1 MGNEVEIRVKA
12 HDDTATG
19 FAAARRGI
27 SRLRDSFRSIGDRT
41 KGIGSTIMQNIVQG
55 VMKGAQQV
63 QSTLHDVFSG
73 GLKGA
78 LSSGPIGLIIVAAL
92 VAAIA
97 AAAPAIATALAGALT
112 LGIGAAFVGVG
123 AFILLQNEKVQK
135 KLADSWGK
143 VSKILE
149 KAFAPLLPV
158 LDFLMST
165 LADLAK
171 EFAPVIRSAMQL
183 SQGPLKA
190 FIGDLSRAFLELKP
204 ALEPLMEAFSAL
216 LSSIGP
222 MLPAVFGSVSDA
234 LIELAD
240 AVTENKDVIM
250 AIFIALLYTIPRV
263 IDVTRV
269 LTNIFGGSMR
279 WLANTAVPWLIEA
292 WNTLVA
298 IWNGAVESIG
308 NGVSNV
314 RDFFSRLVDFI
325 RGIPGRIAAIASR
338 MFTSIT
344 RAASRIVDSAR
355 RVLLGIVSFVRS
367 LPGRIAAAATGM
379 FSGIVNA
386 AKNAASQAIS
396 AISSIPSNIGSFLGF
411 ARGGIVGAA
420 ASGGPR
426 GGTVLVGE
434 QGPELVKLPYGS
446 QVTAAGQTAAML
458 GNGGRASTVVLE
470 INSGGSKLDDLL
482 VELLR
487 KAVRDRGGDV
497 QVVLGKAR

>member
-63 QSTLHDVFSG
+63 QTTLHDVFSG

-92 VAAIA
+92 VAAVA
-97 AAAPAIATALAGALT
+97 AAAPAIATAIAGALI

-143 VSKILE
+143 ISKVLE

-158 LDFLMST
+158 LDTFMSV
-165 LADLAK
+165 LGDLAR
-171 EFAPVIRSAMQL
+171 EFAPVIKSAAEL
-183 SQGPLKA
+183 AQGPLKA
-190 FIGDLSRAFLELKP
+190 FIGDLAKAFLELKP

-222 MLPAVFGSVSDA
+222 MLPAVFESMSDA

-240 AVTENKDVIM
+240 AVVENKDVIM
-250 AIFIALLYTIPRV
+250 AIFVTLLYAIPRV
-263 IDVTRV
+263 IDVIRV

-279 WLANTAVPWLIEA
+279 WLAFTAVPWLIEA
-292 WNTLVA
+292 WNNLVS
-298 IWNGAVESIG
+298 IWNGAVERIG

-314 RDFFSRLVDFI
+314 RNFFSRLVSFI
-325 RGIPGRIAAIASR
+325 RGIPGRIAAVASR

-344 RAASRIVDSAR
+344 RAASRIVASAR
-355 RVLLGIVSFVRS
+355 RTLTGIVTFVRS
-367 LPGRIAAAATGM
+367 LPGRIAAAAAGM
-379 FSGIVNA
+379 FNGIVNA
-386 AKNAASQAIS
+386 ARNAASQAIS
-396 AISSIPSNIGSFLGF
+396 AISNIPSNVGSFLGF

-434 QGPELVKLPYGS
+434 QGPELVKLPFGS
-446 QVTAAGQTAAML
+446 SVTGAGQTAAMM
-458 GNGGRASTVVLE
+458 GGGGGGTIVLE

-487 KAVRDRGGDV
+487 KAVRDRGGNV
-497 QVVLGKAR
+497 QVVLGKA